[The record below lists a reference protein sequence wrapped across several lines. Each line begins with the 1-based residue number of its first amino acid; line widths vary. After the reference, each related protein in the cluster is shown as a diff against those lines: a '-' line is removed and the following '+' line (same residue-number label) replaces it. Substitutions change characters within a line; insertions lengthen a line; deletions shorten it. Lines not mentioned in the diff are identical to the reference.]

1 MSFFKRGNFAAI
13 RGAFIKSFVVAST
26 LALSMPTLANA
37 QTSITVVQGPD
48 AQPRNIL
55 PTRGGNLPWVKNVF
69 ETLTLRDQETREPQP
84 LLATRWTVAEDGL
97 SINLHLRDDV
107 LFHTGRK
114 MTAEDVK
121 FTLET
126 AAAPETAAQT
136 GFIARQFET
145 IEVVSDTELNIT
157 FTSPL
162 PGLFD
167 LFEETPIVD
176 KETYANREDGSQVV
190 GTGLYK
196 FANWTPGSEIVLER
210 FVDHRNAVDGQIDVI
225 NHAIIRDPTAIL
237 AALRSK
243 RAQVAFNLVPRIAQ
257 TLQRDPSFEIHSGG
271 GAIFPLGLNTTMP
284 PFDNKDVRQAVG
296 YAIDRERINDQ
307 VFAGVGTPTSLFF
320 NPSEAGY
327 SEELANTYAYDPE
340 RAKSMIDAAGVSGQ
354 TIKMIIPAIP
364 PNRATAEIVQ
374 NNLREVGL
382 NVEVEVLDVPT
393 YDQRQVAGDLGQSFI
408 LIHGLVG
415 YGSPSLL
422 SAAPSIRE
430 GNPSQF
436 WTEEYVALRN
446 ALDVSS
452 IEDRPAALEAL
463 SEYMVDEAFSL
474 AIVQSANQTVISS
487 SVEGAVLSA
496 RGHLLLQ
503 DARLAN

>member
-1 MSFFKRGNFAAI
+1 MSFYTRGSFAAI
-13 RGAFIKSFVVAST
+13 GGVFVRTAVVAGA
-26 LALSMPTLANA
+26 LALTVPTLVNA

-55 PTRGGNLPWVKNVF
+55 PTRGGNLPWIKNVF
-69 ETLTLRDQETREPQP
+69 ETLTLRDRETREPQP
-84 LLATRWTVAEDGL
+84 LLATSWTVADDGM
-97 SINLHLRDDV
+97 SVNLHLRDDV
-107 LFHTGRK
+107 VFHTGRA
-114 MTAEDVK
+114 MTADDVK

-136 GFIARQFET
+136 GFIARQFES
-145 IEVVSDTELNIT
+145 IDVVSDTELNIT
-157 FTSPL
+157 FSGPL

-167 LFEETPIVD
+167 LFEETPIID
-176 KETYANREDGSQVV
+176 QETYANREDGSQVI

-196 FANWTPGSEIVLER
+196 FASWTPGSEIVLER
-210 FVDHRNAVDGQIDVI
+210 FSDHRDAAEGQVDVI

-237 AALRSK
+237 AALRSR

-257 TLQRDPSFEIHSGG
+257 TLQRDPSFVIHSGG

-284 PFDNKDVRQAVG
+284 PFDNKEVRQAVG

-307 VFAGVGTPTSLFF
+307 VFAGVGTPTAVFF
-320 NPSEAGY
+320 NPAEAGY
-327 SEELANTYAYDPE
+327 SEDLADTYAYDPE
-340 RAKSMIDAAGVSGQ
+340 RARSMIEAAGAAGA
-354 TIKMIIPAIP
+354 TIQMIIPAIP

-415 YGSPSLL
+415 YGAPSLL

-436 WTEEYVALRN
+436 WTEEYVALRT
-446 ALDVSS
+446 ALDVAST
-452 IEDRPAALEAL
+452 EDRPAALEAL
-463 SEYMVDEAFSL
+463 TAYMVDEAFSL
-474 AIVQSANQTVISS
+474 AIVQSANQTVISK

-496 RGHLLLQ
+496 RGHLLLR